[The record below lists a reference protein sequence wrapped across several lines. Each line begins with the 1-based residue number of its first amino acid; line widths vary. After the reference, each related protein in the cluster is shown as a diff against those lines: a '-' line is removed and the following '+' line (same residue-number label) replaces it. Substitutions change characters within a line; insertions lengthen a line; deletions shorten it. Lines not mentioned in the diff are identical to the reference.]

1 MEEKI
6 IGKRKICNI
15 VLVIPTRVIDGVGG
29 RRLKKEKLAS
39 SFFTNNIVL
48 TIKSKEYTD
57 NLLKISECRKVQY
70 AKSMKKLIVFAY
82 NNTIQKSKLEN
93 IHDAIYDIKT
103 LQGPRSKSRK
113 RCVRFPESN
122 YKT

>member
-1 MEEKI
+1 MEEII

-29 RRLKKEKLAS
+29 RLKKEKLAS

-82 NNTIQKSKLEN
+82 NNTI
-93 IHDAIYDIKT
+93 
-103 LQGPRSKSRK
+103 
-113 RCVRFPESN
+113 
-122 YKT
+122 